1 MSKAQGFAQIAFK
14 HAANRPRSEKRP
26 KNVEIGQMTK
36 VPRKLAEI
44 DPTTAL
50 PQIL

>member
-1 MSKAQGFAQIAFK
+1 MSKAQGCAQIFFK
-14 HAANRPRSEKRP
+14 HAANRPGSEKRP

-36 VPRKLAEI
+36 MPRKLAEMDRI
-44 DPTTAL
+44 TAL